1 MDTYYETLLGQILAG
16 EQQVLEDMI
25 DLYFEEGC
33 YCFEGIKVYN
43 FKSLRIY
50 EAVEFLKDNYE
61 YLKDFIQ

>member
-1 MDTYYETLLGQILAG
+1 MEKYYEVLLGQILAG

-25 DLYFEEGC
+25 DLYFEEGG
-33 YCFEGIKVYN
+33 YCFEGTKIYN

-50 EAVEFLKDNYE
+50 EAVEFLKDNYG